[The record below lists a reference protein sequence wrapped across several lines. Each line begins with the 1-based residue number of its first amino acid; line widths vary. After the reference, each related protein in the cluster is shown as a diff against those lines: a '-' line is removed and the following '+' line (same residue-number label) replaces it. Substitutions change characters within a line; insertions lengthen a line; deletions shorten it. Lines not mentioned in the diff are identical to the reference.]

1 MNSSGGFNRK
11 RCEIAGFRESGS
23 QLLTWIIPRHSNLGE
38 DQNGDWG
45 VVRIKQ
51 ETGYSP
57 LHGYFWRIPALS
69 CARHSERRAALWD
82 TVHVETIPN
91 PRGFLSI

>member
-1 MNSSGGFNRK
+1 MRLQVLERVAANFLHGSSPG
-11 RCEIAGFRESGS
+11 IA
-23 QLLTWIIPRHSNLGE
+23 TWEE